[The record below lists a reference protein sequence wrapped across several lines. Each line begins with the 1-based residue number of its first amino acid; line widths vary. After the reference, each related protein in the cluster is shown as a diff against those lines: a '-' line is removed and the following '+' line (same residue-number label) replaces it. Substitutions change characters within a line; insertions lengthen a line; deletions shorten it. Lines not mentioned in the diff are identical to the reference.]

1 MLEVVIE
8 RIIKLNRG
16 SNTGL
21 AAPVFTIQA
30 KNTSGGALAR
40 GDVVVFDRTNST
52 ANLIC
57 VTTTT
62 SGNDID
68 VVGMVYNS
76 VLGQD
81 LVGPIQIW
89 GPTKYLKADGNTDI
103 AVGDMLGTFTTAKIA
118 AKSTTGGRFAR
129 AMEAYS
135 TNDAAGVID
144 AFICN
149 MNLGA
154 FTTE

>member
-1 MLEVVIE
+1 MLEVVCE
-8 RIIKLNRG
+8 RLMKLKRG
-16 SNTGL
+16 HNNGG
-21 AAPVFTIQA
+21 APAITIDC

-40 GDVVVFDRTNST
+40 GDVVVFDRTNSVHG
-52 ANLIC
+52 LIC

-68 VVGMVYNS
+68 VVGMVYNA

-129 AMEAYS
+129 ALEGYT

-144 AFICN
+144 AFITN
-149 MNLGA
+149 INLGA
-154 FTTE
+154 LSTE

>member
-1 MLEVVIE
+1 MLEAVVE
-8 RIIKLNRG
+8 RLLKLNRG
-16 SNTGL
+16 HQGG
-21 AAPVFTIQA
+21 AAPAITIQC

-52 ANLIC
+52 HNLIC

-68 VVGMVYNS
+68 VVGMVYNA

-89 GPTKYLKADGNTDI
+89 GPTKYLKANGVTNI

-118 AKSTTGGRFAR
+118 AVSTTGGRFAR
-129 AMEAYS
+129 AMEAYTTDDS
-135 TNDAAGVID
+135 AGVID
-144 AFICN
+144 AFITN
-149 MNLGA
+149 MNLGG

>member
-1 MLEVVIE
+1 M
-8 RIIKLNRG
+8 KLKRG
-16 SNTGL
+16 HNNGG
-21 AAPVFTIQA
+21 APAITIDC

-40 GDVVVFDRTNST
+40 GDVVVFDRTNSVHG
-52 ANLIC
+52 LIC

-68 VVGMVYNS
+68 VVGMVYNA

-129 AMEAYS
+129 ALEGYT

-144 AFICN
+144 AFITN
-149 MNLGA
+149 INLGA
-154 FTTE
+154 LSTE